1 MGNLIFKA
9 VTVMMNKIPLG
20 TLIIKDTHDWS
31 IDKPYECGLEILERG
46 FFAKKRLSLF
56 YANQKAIIFLF
67 CMANL
72 LFILLFGQHCLSY
85 YIPYYDIHLQK
96 SEILSY

>member
-1 MGNLIFKA
+1 MGYLIFKA

-46 FFAKKRLSLF
+46 FFAKKKRLSLF
-56 YANQKAIIFLF
+56 YANQ
-67 CMANL
+67 N
-72 LFILLFGQHCLSY
+72 SY
-85 YIPYYDIHLQK
+85 YFPAMYG
-96 SEILSY
+96 